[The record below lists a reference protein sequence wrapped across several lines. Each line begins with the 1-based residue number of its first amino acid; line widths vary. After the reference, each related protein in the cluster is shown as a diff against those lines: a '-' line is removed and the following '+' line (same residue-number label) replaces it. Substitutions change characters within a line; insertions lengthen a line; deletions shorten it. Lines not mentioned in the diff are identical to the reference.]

1 MTDYGTDFSALV
13 NTAPDEQFTLI
24 TGRRVLAESLARR
37 LTCPPGGLFWAPSE
51 GIDLR
56 ASVRARL
63 DKTKLTTLK
72 AQIQAQLTRDER
84 VLSAVASP
92 TYDVAAKK
100 LTISISAETADGP
113 FSFVLSVTDAKTE
126 IFGFTS

>member
-1 MTDYGTDFSALV
+1 MTDYGTDLSALV

-56 ASVRARL
+56 AFVRARL

-72 AQIQAQLTRDER
+72 AQIQAQLTHDER
-84 VLSAVASP
+84 VLGASVSL
-92 TYDVAAKK
+92 THDTAAKK
-100 LTISISAETADGP
+100 LTISITAETAEGP
-113 FSFVLSVTDAKTE
+113 FSFVLAVGDAKTE
-126 IFGFTS
+126 IFGFSA